1 MLSLVKPENDQ
12 RDFVYDSVLDM
23 DASQDLAYDSIA
35 KPVTLDILNGFN
47 GVLMAYG

>member
-1 MLSLVKPENDQ
+1 MFDN
-12 RDFVYDSVLDM
+12 VLDM